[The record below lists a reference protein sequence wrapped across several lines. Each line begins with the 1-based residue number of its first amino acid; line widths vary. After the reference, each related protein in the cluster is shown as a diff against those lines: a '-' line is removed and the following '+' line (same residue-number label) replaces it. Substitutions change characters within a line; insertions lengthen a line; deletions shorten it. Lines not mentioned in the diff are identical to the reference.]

1 MYKILDLLFGYRDI
15 GWLKTALI
23 SSLLGFG
30 VLYVFGIDIFEMY
43 EESGKFLFIFIG
55 LPIWWFLRQTYWN
68 FRINQVAKL
77 KNQKLSKL
85 SKEEKLRLEKDLAS
99 IEKNNPRLFSAVFGI
114 GRYY

>member
-1 MYKILDLLFGYRDI
+1 MYKTLDLLFGYKDI

-23 SSLLGFG
+23 SGFLGFG
-30 VLYVFGIDIFEMY
+30 VLYIFGINIFETY

-55 LPIWWFLRQTYWN
+55 LPIWWFLRKAYWN
-68 FRINQVAKL
+68 FRVNQIAKL
-77 KNQKLSKL
+77 KNQKLSK
-85 SKEEKLRLEKDLAS
+85 EEKLKLEKDLAS